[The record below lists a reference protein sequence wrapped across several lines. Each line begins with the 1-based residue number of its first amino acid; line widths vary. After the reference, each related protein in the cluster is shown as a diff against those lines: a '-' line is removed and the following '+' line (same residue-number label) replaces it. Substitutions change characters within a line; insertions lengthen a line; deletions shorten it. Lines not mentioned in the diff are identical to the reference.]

1 MSMTPV
7 IADAA
12 RRNATQG
19 RRELFVIALIAVVG
33 AALPV
38 FLDGYWLRVATTIYM
53 YAIVTHGLNVIV
65 GFAGY
70 HAFGNAV
77 FFGVGAYAFGSAATL
92 GYPIAVGAL
101 AAVLAPV
108 ALAAII
114 GWPILRL
121 RGHYF
126 AIATIALNLA
136 AAELI
141 IQIGGI
147 TGGANGLALPIPE
160 ADPQVIYRRVYWM
173 MLAALV
179 ACTLCV
185 WALQRHWLGTALRAL
200 KDNDDA
206 AQVMGVNTVSARI
219 LAWMISA
226 AMTGIAGGFW
236 AYWIT
241 FLEPGTAFDISMS
254 VMAYIMMIIG
264 GMGTTFG
271 PIIGAVILQ
280 LVGAVVWA
288 EFIDLHKL
296 ILGALI
302 VAAAL
307 LVPNGIVQ
315 TIAGLIRTSMRRR
328 K

>member
-1 MSMTPV
+1 MTSSPI
-7 IADAA
+7 IAEAA
-12 RRNATQG
+12 SRTATRA
-19 RRELFVIALIAVVG
+19 RRELAIIGLIAAIGMV
-33 AALPV
+33 LPA
-38 FLDGYWLRVATTIYM
+38 FLDGYWLRIATTVYM

-77 FFGVGAYAFGSAATL
+77 FFGVGAYAFGVVALL
-92 GYPIAVGAL
+92 GYPVVASAA
-101 AAVLAPV
+101 AAVLVPV
-108 ALAAII
+108 VVAAVL

-136 AAELI
+136 GAELI

-147 TGGANGLALPIPE
+147 TGGANGLALPIPD
-160 ADPQVIYRRVYWM
+160 ADPQVIYKRIYWM
-173 MLAALV
+173 MLAALI

-200 KDNDDA
+200 KDNEAA
-206 AQVMGVNTVSARI
+206 AQVMGVDTVSARI
-219 LAWMISA
+219 LAWIISA
-226 AMTGIAGGFW
+226 AMTGIAGGIW

-241 FLEPGTAFDISMS
+241 FLEPASAFDPLTS
-254 VMAYIMMIIG
+254 VTAYIMMIIG

-271 PIIGAVILQ
+271 PIIGALILQ

-288 EFIDLHKL
+288 KFIDLHKL

-307 LVPNGIVQ
+307 LVPDGIVQ
-315 TIAGLIRTSMRRR
+315 TIANLARAARR
-328 K
+328 KH

>member
-1 MSMTPV
+1 MTVSP
-7 IADAA
+7 IIEEAA
-12 RRNATQG
+12 NRSNARA
-19 RRELFVIALIAVVG
+19 RRELAVIGLIAAVG
-33 AALPV
+33 MVLPA
-38 FLDGYWLRVATTIYM
+38 FLDGYWLRIATTVYM

-77 FFGVGAYAFGSAATL
+77 FFGAGAYAFGVAALL
-92 GYPIAVGAL
+92 GYPVAVSTA
-101 AAVLAPV
+101 AAVLVPV
-108 ALAAII
+108 VMAAVL

-136 AAELI
+136 GAELI

-147 TGGANGLALPIPE
+147 TGGANGLALPIPD
-160 ADPQVIYRRVYWM
+160 ADPQVIYRRIYWM
-173 MLAALV
+173 MLAALI
-179 ACTLCV
+179 ACTLWV

-200 KDNDDA
+200 KDNDAA
-206 AQVMGVNTVSARI
+206 AQVMGVDTVSARI

-226 AMTGIAGGFW
+226 AMTGIAGGIW

-241 FLEPGTAFDISMS
+241 FLEPASAFDPLTS

-271 PIIGAVILQ
+271 PIIGALILQ

-302 VAAAL
+302 VVAAL
-307 LVPNGIVQ
+307 LMPDGIVQ
-315 TIAGLIRTSMRRR
+315 TLASLARAARGKR
-328 K
+328 